1 MAELISKSACEIVAL
16 LKTGEISI
24 DDTLD
29 ALEAQIEK
37 IDPEINA
44 LPTLCFERARAAA
57 RQGDRI
63 DSVLSGIPV
72 AIKDLTDVAG
82 VRTTYGSML
91 HVNHIPEQSDILV
104 ERIEANGGII
114 YAKSNTPEFGTGGN
128 TFNDVFGA
136 TRNPHD
142 VSRSAGGSSGGAAAA
157 LASGSAWLAQGS
169 DLGGSLRTP
178 AAFCGVTS
186 LRPSPGLIT
195 TSPGTQPFDVYS
207 QKGPMARSVADLA
220 LFADAMAGPSS
231 LTGFS
236 KSHLIDEFRN
246 AAARP
251 LKPLKIAYSEDL
263 GITQTS
269 SEVAEICN
277 AAIAKLAREQINIET
292 NHPDLSMMDAAFEV
306 PRALDYVQSFGADL
320 ASTRGIMKPEVVWN
334 IEKGLNLGAEEIRQ
348 SLDAQ
353 GQVFANASQFMQDYD
368 LLICPAT
375 IIPAYPVEE
384 RYPGYSDGL
393 EYSEYYRWL
402 KICCA
407 ITTTTLPVIT
417 LPCGKTDSGL
427 PIGLQLIGK
436 AHGELEL
443 FALASY
449 LEQVFDWNP
458 LQAISCS

>member
-1 MAELISKSACEIVAL
+1 MAELIRKSACEIVGL

-57 RQGDRI
+57 RQGDPK
-63 DSVLSGIPV
+63 DSVLSGIPI

-82 VRTTYGSML
+82 VRTTLGSML
-91 HVNHIPEQSDILV
+91 YANRVPEKSDILV

-157 LASGSAWLAQGS
+157 LASGTAWLAQGS

-186 LRPSPGLIT
+186 LRPSPGVFAT
-195 TSPGTQPFDVYS
+195 TPGTQPFDVYS

-220 LFADAMAGPSS
+220 LFADAMAGSSS
-231 LTGFS
+231 LTGLS

-246 AAARP
+246 AAACP
-251 LKPLKIAYSEDL
+251 LKPFKIAYSENL
-263 GITQTS
+263 GITRTS
-269 SEVAEICN
+269 PEVAAICN
-277 AAIAKLAREQINIET
+277 IAIATIEREQVNVEI

-306 PRALDYVQSFGADL
+306 PRALDYAQSFGAEL
-320 ASTRGIMKPEVVWN
+320 ANTREIMKPEVVWN
-334 IEKGLNLGAEEIRQ
+334 VEKGLNLSADEIRQ

-353 GQVFANASQFMQDYD
+353 GQVFANASRFMQDYD

-375 IIPAYPVEE
+375 IMPAYPVEE

-402 KICCA
+402 AICSA
-407 ITTTTLPVIT
+407 VTTTTLPVIT

-427 PIGLQLIGK
+427 PVGLQLIGK
-436 AHGELEL
+436 ALGELEL
-443 FALASY
+443 FAMAGY
-449 LEQVFDWNP
+449 LEQVFGWDP
-458 LQAISCS
+458 LQAIA

>member
-1 MAELISKSACEIVAL
+1 MVELIKKSACEIVGL
-16 LKTGEISI
+16 LKAGEISI

-29 ALEAQIEK
+29 ALEAHIEK
-37 IDPEINA
+37 VDPEINA
-44 LPTLCFERARAAA
+44 LPTLCFQRARAAA
-57 RQGDRI
+57 RQGDPEN
-63 DSVLSGIPV
+63 SVLAGIPV

-82 VRTTYGSML
+82 VRTTQGSML
-91 HVNHIPEQSDILV
+91 HANDVPEQSDILV
-104 ERIEANGGII
+104 ERIEASGGII

-136 TRNPHD
+136 TRNPYD

-186 LRPSPGLIT
+186 LRPSPGLIA
-195 TSPGTQPFDVYS
+195 TSPGMQPFDVYS
-207 QKGPMARSVADLA
+207 QTGPMARNIADLA

-231 LTGFS
+231 LTGLS

-246 AAARP
+246 AAAQP
-251 LKPLKIAYSEDL
+251 VKPLKIAYSEDL

-269 SEVAEICN
+269 TEVAAICN
-277 AAIAKLAREQINIET
+277 TAIAKLEQEQVNVEI

-306 PRALDYVQSFGADL
+306 PRALGYAQSYGADL
-320 ASTRGIMKPEVVWN
+320 ATTREIMKPEVVWN
-334 IEKGLNLGAEEIRQ
+334 VERGLYLGADEIRQ

-353 GQVFANASQFMQDYD
+353 AQVFANASRFMQNYD

-375 IIPAYPVEE
+375 IMPAYPVEE

-402 KICCA
+402 AICCA
-407 ITTTTLPVIT
+407 VTTTTLPVIT

-427 PIGLQLIGK
+427 PVGLQLVGK

-443 FALASY
+443 FALAGY
-449 LEQVFDWNP
+449 LEQVFDWDP
-458 LQAISCS
+458 LQAIA

>member
-1 MAELISKSACEIVAL
+1 MAELIKKSACEIAGL

-29 ALEAQIEK
+29 ALEARIEK

-44 LPTLCFERARAAA
+44 LPTHCFERARAAA
-57 RQGDRI
+57 RQGDRKA
-63 DSVLSGIPV
+63 SVLSGIPV

-82 VRTTYGSML
+82 VTTTYGSML
-91 HVNHIPEQSDILV
+91 HANHIPRHSDILV

-114 YAKSNTPEFGTGGN
+114 YAKSNTPEFGAGGN

-157 LASGSAWLAQGS
+157 LASGTAWLAQGS

-269 SEVAEICN
+269 SEVTEICN
-277 AAIAKLAREQINIET
+277 AAIEKLEREKVNVEI

-306 PRALDYVQSFGADL
+306 PRALDYAQSFGADL

-334 IEKGLNLGAEEIRQ
+334 IEKGLNLEAEEIRQ

-353 GQVFANASQFMQDYD
+353 GQVFANASQFMQDFE
-368 LLICPAT
+368 LLICPAA
-375 IIPAYPVEE
+375 IMPAYPVEE
-384 RYPGYSDGL
+384 RYPGFSDGL

-402 KICCA
+402 SICCA

-427 PIGLQLIGK
+427 PVGLQLIGK
-436 AHGELEL
+436 AHGELKL

-449 LEQVFDWNP
+449 LEQVFGWDP
-458 LQAISCS
+458 LQAIA